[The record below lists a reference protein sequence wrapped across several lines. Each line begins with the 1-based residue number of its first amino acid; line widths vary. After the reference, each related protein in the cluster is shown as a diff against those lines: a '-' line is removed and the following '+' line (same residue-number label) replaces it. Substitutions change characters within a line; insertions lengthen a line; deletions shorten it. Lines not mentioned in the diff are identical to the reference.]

1 MEIFQQ
7 LDLDALVKRALEEDL
22 GQGDITTAATVRAG
36 QQGRARITVK
46 EPRMIFC
53 GGILL
58 ERVFKLANADAK
70 ITSLAVEGASLVK
83 GDIVANIEGNLAGLL
98 IGERTAL
105 NFIQLMSGIATATHQ
120 YVEAVKDTRAK
131 IVDTR
136 KTHPGLRAVEKY
148 AVRCGGGSNHR
159 FGLDGGVLIK
169 DNHIAAAGS
178 VRAAIEGAR
187 KITPHTI
194 RIEIE
199 CETLVQVE
207 QARDAGADIIM
218 LDNMNLESMARA
230 RQIVG
235 DKLIL
240 EASGNVNLDTVR
252 AIAETGV
259 DLISVGAIT
268 HSARA
273 IDIALDV
280 DAGAPKKE
288 KTKISLKVK
297 RDTKT
302 KKRISSKVKSARR
315 AARNR

>member
-7 LDLDALVKRALEEDL
+7 LDLESIVKHALVEDL
-22 GQGDITTAATVRAG
+22 GQGDLTTAATVKPG

-46 EPRMIFC
+46 EPSMIFC

-58 ERVFKLANADAK
+58 DRVFRLARSEAK
-70 ITSLAVEGASLVK
+70 ITSLAAEGAQLSK
-83 GDIVANIEGNLAGLL
+83 GDIIANIEGNLAGLL

-120 YVEAVKDTRAK
+120 YVEAINGTRAK

-148 AVRCGGGSNHR
+148 AVRCGGGHNHR

-178 VRAAIEGAR
+178 VRAAIEGAK

-199 CETLVQVE
+199 CETLAQVE
-207 QARDAGADIIM
+207 EARNAGADIIM
-218 LDNMNLESMARA
+218 LDNMNVDEMKRA
-230 RQIVG
+230 RQLVG
-235 DKLIL
+235 DKMIL
-240 EASGNVNLDTVR
+240 EASGNVSLDTVR

-273 IDIALDV
+273 MDI
-280 DAGAPKKE
+280 
-288 KTKISLKVK
+288 SM
-297 RDTKT
+297 
-302 KKRISSKVKSARR
+302 RIVS
-315 AARNR
+315 